1 MPAFPQKD
9 PQSVTFSVRIYWLLL
24 AVYPNAFRQE
34 YGSDM
39 LQVFRDSC
47 LNALHRAGVPGL
59 LALWGKTFSDLIISA
74 LEQNLR
80 RNVHITEAQLIR
92 MSGWCLSLG
101 GVYLA
106 VAVQVTYLNA
116 TGTAQGSSLSIPVN
130 ALYRAQSYLLPG
142 AWLLIT
148 LGIAGMLVRYGVQAG
163 RLGRGLLWLSLF
175 GGAAACFSVAAVQ
188 ALGWAPWWAAG
199 WMAGNLLLFTC
210 LAFFGLLVTKSGHS
224 SGKFLP
230 RWNAVPL
237 LFCLAF
243 PFLGL
248 FAWAGLLVGQGITWS
263 VAVSLVL
270 LGYTLQSN
278 PPSTPASLQKAPE
291 V

>member
-1 MPAFPQKD
+1 MLAFPQKD
-9 PQSVTFSVRIYWLLL
+9 PQSVAFSVRIYWLLL
-24 AVYPNAFRQE
+24 ALYPAAFRQE

-39 LQVFRDSC
+39 LQVFRDCC
-47 LNALHRAGVPGL
+47 LNALHWGGTPGL
-59 LALWGKTFSDLIISA
+59 LAVWGGTFSDLLLSA

-80 RNVHITEAQLIR
+80 RNVHISHAQLVR

-116 TGTAQGSSLSIPVN
+116 GETAQGSPLSIPVN
-130 ALYRAQSYLLPG
+130 ALYRAQAYLLPG

-148 LGIAGMLVRYGVQAG
+148 LGVAGMLARYGVKAG
-163 RLGRGLLWLSLF
+163 KLGRGLLRFSMF
-175 GGAAACFSVAAVQ
+175 GGAAACLSAAAVQ
-188 ALGWAPWWAAG
+188 VLGWAAWWAAG
-199 WMAGNLLLFTC
+199 WMVGNLLLFTC
-210 LAFFGLLVTKSGHS
+210 LAFIGLLTLKSSDS
-224 SGKFLP
+224 SGRFLP
-230 RWNAVPL
+230 RWSAVPL
-237 LFCLAF
+237 LFCLVF

-248 FAWAGLLVGQGITWS
+248 FAWAGLQVGQGITWS

-278 PPSTPASLQKAPE
+278 PLGTPASLQNAPE